1 MNDTQLPSRD
11 TVLTALRN
19 GEVDLS
25 FTKVK
30 DGEVRQMKATLV
42 SDLIPEDKR
51 PKSDKEPNNHEV
63 ACRVFDLSLQD
74 WRSFRY
80 DSLLTFNPV
89 G

>member
-1 MNDTQLPSRD
+1 MNDTQLPSKD
-11 TVLTALRN
+11 VILQALRN

-30 DGEVRQMKATLV
+30 DGEVRNMKATLV
-42 SDLIPEDKR
+42 SNMIPEEKR

-63 ACRVFDLSLQD
+63 ACRVFDLDLNE

-80 DSLLTFNPV
+80 DSLLTFNPR
-89 G
+89 